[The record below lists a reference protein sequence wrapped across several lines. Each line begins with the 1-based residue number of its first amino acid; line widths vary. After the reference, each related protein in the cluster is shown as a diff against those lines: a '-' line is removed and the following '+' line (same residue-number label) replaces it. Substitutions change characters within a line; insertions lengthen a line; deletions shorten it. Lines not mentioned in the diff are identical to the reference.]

1 MERLWAPWRMEYI
14 NSAREGEGGCI
25 FCDLPAEGD
34 DERNYILTRGDK
46 AFVILNK
53 FPYNSGHLMIAPFRH
68 VGEVEELEDDE
79 ALNLH
84 HLMQKS
90 LKALK
95 EAMNPDGFNI
105 GMNLGLVA
113 GAGIPDH
120 VHWHV
125 VPRWNGDTNFMPVV
139 AETKVL
145 PEFLSTTSTRLKNAL
160 AGKN

>member
-1 MERLWAPWRMEYI
+1 MERLWAPWRMQYI

-25 FCDLPAEGD
+25 FCELPAEDD
-34 DERNYILTRGDK
+34 DEKNYILTRGER
-46 AFVILNK
+46 AFVILNT

-68 VGEVEELEDDE
+68 VGKVEDMEDEE
-79 ALNLH
+79 ALDMHRL
-84 HLMQKS
+84 LQRS
-90 LKALK
+90 LKALQ

-125 VPRWNGDTNFMPVV
+125 VPRWSGDTNFMPVV
-139 AETKVL
+139 SETKVL
-145 PEFLSTTSTRLKNAL
+145 PELLTESFERIRDELRRS
-160 AGKN
+160 

>member
-25 FCDLPAEGD
+25 FCDLPAEDD
-34 DERNYILTRGDK
+34 DEKNYILTRGDK
-46 AFVILNK
+46 GFVILNT

-68 VGEVEELEDDE
+68 VGEVEEFEEDE
-79 ALNLH
+79 ALDIH
-84 HLMQKS
+84 HLLQRS

-95 EAMNPDGFNI
+95 EAMDPDGFNI
-105 GMNLGLVA
+105 GINLGRVA

-120 VHWHV
+120 LHWHV

-139 AETKVL
+139 GETKVL
-145 PEFLSTTSTRLKNAL
+145 PETLDASYSKIRERLA
-160 AGKN
+160 

>member
-1 MERLWAPWRMEYI
+1 
-14 NSAREGEGGCI
+14 
-25 FCDLPAEGD
+25 
-34 DERNYILTRGDK
+34 
-46 AFVILNK
+46 
-53 FPYNSGHLMIAPFRH
+53 
-68 VGEVEELEDDE
+68 
-79 ALNLH
+79 
-84 HLMQKS
+84 
-90 LKALK
+90 
-95 EAMNPDGFNI
+95 
-105 GMNLGLVA
+105 MNLGLVA

>member
-34 DERNYILTRGDK
+34 DEKNLILTRGEK

-68 VGEVEELEDDE
+68 VGEVEKLEDDE
-79 ALNLH
+79 AVDLH

-95 EAMNPDGFNI
+95 EAMTPDGFNI
-105 GMNLGLVA
+105 GMNLGQVA
-113 GAGIPDH
+113 GAGMPDH

-125 VPRWNGDTNFMPVV
+125 VPRWSGDTNFMPVV
-139 AETKVL
+139 GETKVL
-145 PEFLSTTSTRLKNAL
+145 PQGIVDSYEKLRRVLR
-160 AGKN
+160 